1 MINTPILV
9 EVSVPEKIQKFRE
22 YLDYIERHF
31 NNVQKAWQLIQDKC
45 RNKGFRFMWDDSVWA
60 SIESDVVNHD
70 MSKLSAEEF
79 TQYRQYFY
87 PCKNEVKNKDLFFSA
102 WRHHKDNNIHHWQNW
117 TTKCKGYA
125 YRDSYVVMMLVD
137 WVAMGFEFNDTAQEY
152 YEKNKGTIDLPEWAE
167 ELMYRIFEQI
177 YPS

>member
-1 MINTPILV
+1 MFKNLGNLSKINVGTRGLGSCGTIPCGQ
-9 EVSVPEKIQKFRE
+9 VSSQ
-22 YLDYIERHF
+22 
-31 NNVQKAWQLIQDKC
+31 
-45 RNKGFRFMWDDSVWA
+45 MW
-60 SIESDVVNHD
+60 
-70 MSKLSAEEF
+70 LTTEEF